1 MVYNVGKTPNVIIL
15 RAELAGF
22 GGMLLKVEVATTIEI
37 SRAIDV
43 ADFGGAVL
51 KVELATTIE
60 ISRAIVV

>member
-1 MVYNVGKTPNVIIL
+1 ML
-15 RAELAGF
+15 RAELADF
-22 GGMLLKVEVATTIEI
+22 GGALLKVEVATTIEI

-43 ADFGGAVL
+43 ADFGGALL